1 MDQSN
6 QSENMVKSND
16 KSKPKAKEGKA
27 KNQNIFDSVNTLN
40 EGREI
45 TLNAFKR
52 GIVPIKP
59 KKGEG
64 RPSNLTVW
72 LKILSSKQMFQ
83 RLQIALA
90 QVRAGNASENLL
102 LLYEIR
108 QIIYFLY
115 WAKDIAKKVYNNII
129 NLIKL

>member
-45 TLNAFKR
+45 TLNAFKS

-83 RLQIALA
+83 RLQRALA
-90 QVRAGNASENLL
+90 QVKAGNTSENLL

>member
-45 TLNAFKR
+45 TLNAFKS

-90 QVRAGNASENLL
+90 QVRAGNTSENLL

>member
-40 EGREI
+40 EGRKI
-45 TLNAFKR
+45 TLNAFKS

-90 QVRAGNASENLL
+90 QVKAGNTSENLL

>member
-45 TLNAFKR
+45 TLNAFKSE
-52 GIVPIKP
+52 IVPIKP

-90 QVRAGNASENLL
+90 QVRAGNTSENLL